1 MKLDILDIF
10 DLTEV
15 DEPQT
20 DLIYRI
26 GRKHEMKS
34 VDTQLDNTLQEIYR
48 DRLSGEG
55 AEDFVAQSTFLAEAY
70 KTNGLYHE
78 AADIYRKLLV
88 ANPKNKKF
96 RQALEEITIS
106 LN

>member
-34 VDTQLDNTLQEIYR
+34 VDTQLNNTLQEIYR

-55 AEDFVAQSTFLAEAY
+55 AEDFVTQSTFLAEAY
-70 KTNGLYHE
+70 KIHGLYHE
-78 AADIYRKLLV
+78 AADIYRKLLAV
-88 ANPKNKKF
+88 HPKDKKF